1 MLGELTAVAG
11 LDWSKVTMFHLDE
24 YIGLAPGQPPGFG
37 KYLKERF
44 VDKVENLKAAHFV
57 DGNADDPQ
65 QECKRI
71 GELIKER
78 AIDVALIGIGALV
91 LYSSLW
97 ASFDDFTTSI
107 DHCSRAFCD
116 FGDCYYPM
124 AEQILESPRP
134 VEGCFYSP
142 FFALLLKPFA
152 LLHLAPATCIWG
164 GLSISIS
171 LLLMAAPFAL
181 MGGKRNGYALMSVAL
196 FLSCY
201 PVLHNFKWG
210 QVSAL
215 MTLLI
220 LVAFWLLAKKM
231 RARAGMLLGLAA
243 SIKFYPALFL
253 AWVLLKRD
261 WKSVAAFGMT
271 CALLLGLI
279 PITVLGWDE
288 TLTFYTA
295 LGDSLARLSVGH
307 GDINSQ
313 AVQYVSWRWVTVF
326 GDPEKVEGAFPAL
339 LHAPLIALGKHPAL
353 IEHGLRWVGRL
364 VLVLNG
370 LVTLLIWRRRWTNS
384 PLWFFCFASLSIPFL
399 VATSWPHYF
408 VFLPFCQI
416 FLLSQVFGNV
426 RSTLLRVL
434 SLLLLWLPSVLL
446 VNIVFFHLV
455 GNWRIYNGL
464 GAIFVSTLLLNALAL
479 LVIARKFKPV
489 KAFRVS

>member
-1 MLGELTAVAG
+1 MVAG
-11 LDWSKVTMFHLDE
+11 SGSLLHRTLSRELRGFRFLA
-24 YIGLAPGQPPGFG
+24 GLALLGLGAF
-37 KYLKERF
+37 
-44 VDKVENLKAAHFV
+44 
-57 DGNADDPQ
+57 
-65 QECKRI
+65 
-71 GELIKER
+71 
-78 AIDVALIGIGALV
+78 ALYA
-91 LYSSLW
+91 SLW
-97 ASFDDFTTSI
+97 SSFDDFTISI
-107 DHCSRAFCD
+107 DHCSRPFCD

-124 AEQILESPRP
+124 AEQILASPRP
-134 VEGCFYSP
+134 VEGFFYSP

-152 LLHLAPATCIWG
+152 LLQLTPATYIWG
-164 GLSISIS
+164 GLSILIS

-181 MGGKRNGYALMSVAL
+181 MGGKRNGYALLSVAL

-215 MTLLI
+215 ITLLI
-220 LVAFWLLAKKM
+220 LAAFWLLAKKM

-243 SIKFYPALFL
+243 SIKFYPALFI
-253 AWVLLKRD
+253 AWFLLKRD
-261 WKSVAAFGMT
+261 WRTVAAF
-271 CALLLGLI
+271 CAICVLLLGLI
-279 PITVLGWDE
+279 PVSVLGWDA
-288 TLTFYTA
+288 TLNFYAA

-326 GDPEKVEGAFPAL
+326 GDPEKVEKAFPAL

-353 IEHGLRWVGRL
+353 IEHALRWVGRL

-370 LVTLLIWRRRWTNS
+370 LATLLVWRRRWTNS

-408 VFLPFCQI
+408 VFLPFCQTFI
-416 FLLSQVFGNV
+416 LSQALTIMRNSV
-426 RSTLLRVL
+426 LRFL
-434 SLLLLWLPSVLL
+434 SLLFLWLPAVVLSS
-446 VNIVFFHLV
+446 IGFFHYV

-479 LVIARKFKPV
+479 LVIARKFKSV